1 MMRST
6 DPMVEVA
13 LKLAFAAAAD
23 YPLALPPQGGLRPK
37 VAPVPLEKMLF
48 EMGVVDKEVADLTRT
63 AAAAAL
69 PALRIARPDML
80 SDQTPL
86 AGLLY
91 VTPEGGC
98 IMVRAN
104 DPIPRRR
111 FSVAH
116 ELGHYLMHFPPESVV
131 DDEVTDDEPA
141 TIGDDDGD
149 EVDGAALALD
159 ERERQANQFA
169 AELLM
174 PEPIVRGLHEFYVER
189 HGDTPR
195 FVESHISGDLLVSRQ
210 AVRWRLAD
218 LKLASV

>member
-1 MMRST
+1 MIVST
-6 DPMVEVA
+6 DPMIEAA
-13 LKLAFAAAAD
+13 LRQAFTAVD
-23 YPLALPPQGGLRPK
+23 YLLTLPPQGRVRLK
-37 VAPVPLEKMLF
+37 VSPVPLERMLF
-48 EMGVVDKEVADLTRT
+48 QLGVVDKEVADLTRT

-69 PALRIARPDML
+69 PALQIARPDML
-80 SDQTPL
+80 SDQTLL

-141 TIGDDDGD
+141 TIGNDDGD

-174 PEPIVRGLHEFYVER
+174 PEPIVRGLHEFYAER

-195 FVESHISGDLLVSRQ
+195 FIESHIASDLLVSRQ
-210 AVRWRLAD
+210 AVRRRLAD
-218 LKLASV
+218 LKRTAV